1 MTNLI
6 DIWKRGDKKQ
16 IWNRF
21 CGYLDLTVPAFMR
34 IQEGLLMEQLQLLI
48 RCELGRRILRGKVP
62 NSVEEFRAQVP
73 VTDYSFYEAYLSQQ
87 NEDVLPVKPRSWVCT
102 SGASGAK
109 KWIPISEKAYEA
121 LIDSCLAI
129 FILATSTGRGEF
141 SLKHGDTM
149 FNATP
154 APPWFSGFI
163 VKEVMEKALGF
174 RLIPPM
180 DEEYMNATLE
190 ERVARGFRMAIRTGI
205 DILPGLPSVLAKAG
219 EHFGKAKKSPK
230 ALLDPRVAARIVKG
244 VIKSRK
250 EGRAMLP
257 KDLWKFKTLT
267 LFGMDISAFREKI
280 KYYWGADPFE
290 FYANTEFNSYIGTL
304 TWNLKGL
311 TFSPSLCFLE
321 FAPEAESSKRLKDP
335 SYQPS
340 TVLLNQLVS
349 GQLYELVFTNFNMG
363 VFTRYCSGDILKVL
377 SLEDEETGIKLP
389 QFMVKGRADKLIDIG
404 GFTRIDER
412 TIWLALE
419 NSGVKYGS
427 WIARKEVEGSEPI
440 LRLYLE
446 TDSKTEPQIMAQSIH
461 NSLKEFDSS
470 YKALEDSLGMK
481 PLRVTLLP
489 PGTSARWEQELIAS
503 GADPA
508 WIKAQHV
515 QPSEQIME
523 RILSLAKK
531 LGGN

>member
-1 MTNLI
+1 MTRSI

-16 IWNRF
+16 IWDCF
-21 CGYLDLTVPAFMR
+21 CSYLDLTVPAFMHV
-34 IQEGLLMEQLQLLI
+34 QERLLMEQLQLLG

-62 NSVEEFRAQVP
+62 NSVKEFMAQVP
-73 VTDYSFYEAYLSQQ
+73 VTDYSFYEPYLSQQ
-87 NEDVLPVKPRSWVCT
+87 NEDVLPVKPRAWVCT

-109 KWIPISEKAYEA
+109 KWVPISEKAYEA

-141 SLKHGDTM
+141 SLKYGDTM
-149 FNATP
+149 FNAAAT
-154 APPWFSGFI
+154 PPWFTGYI

-180 DEEYMNATLE
+180 DEEYVKATLE
-190 ERVARGFRMAIRTGI
+190 ERVGRGFRMAMRTGI
-205 DILPGLPSVLAKAG
+205 DILPGLPSVLARAG

-230 ALLDPRVAARIVKG
+230 ALLDPRVAARIMKG

-267 LFGMDISAFREKI
+267 LVGMDISAFQEKI
-280 KYYWGADPFE
+280 KYYWGVDPFE

-304 TWNLKGL
+304 TWNRKGM
-311 TFSPSLCFLE
+311 TFSPSLGFLE

-349 GQLYELVFTNFNMG
+349 GQLYELVFTNFNIG
-363 VFTRYCSGDILKVL
+363 VFTRYCSGDMLKVL

-419 NSGVKYGS
+419 NSGIKYES
-427 WIARKEVEGSEPI
+427 WIARKEVEGGQPI

-446 TDSKTEPQIMAQSIH
+446 TDSMTEPHLMTQSIH
-461 NSLKEFDSS
+461 NSLKKFDST
-470 YKALEDSLGMK
+470 YKDLEDTLGLK
-481 PLRVTLLP
+481 PVRVTLLP

-508 WIKAQHV
+508 WIKTQRM
-515 QPSEQIME
+515 QPSDQIME
-523 RILSLAKK
+523 KILSLAEKS
-531 LGGN
+531 